1 MVSFYYIYLLKV
13 LILGKLK
20 SGNSSKYSQDSENI
34 PMTEDDI
41 KLFELTKNNT
51 ITNRDILNKE
61 KEYMKTIEPKY
72 KEIYG
77 DKGVKFFEEENK
89 NEVEK
94 INENTYQ
101 NEQVNNRNKKG
112 KVRFSSIVQYS
123 RN

>member
-1 MVSFYYIYLLKV
+1 
-13 LILGKLK
+13 
-20 SGNSSKYSQDSENI
+20 
-34 PMTEDDI
+34 MTEDDI

-77 DKGVKFFEEENK
+77 DKGVKFCEEENK
-89 NEVEK
+89 TEVEK
-94 INENTYQ
+94 INENTNQ